1 LMSFEMMF
9 LLLSFAF
16 VIRLLK
22 VEFVYFVRLNYLFY
36 QLQH

>member
-16 VIRLLK
+16 VTRLLK
-22 VEFVYFVRLNYLFY
+22 VKFVYFVRLNYLFY